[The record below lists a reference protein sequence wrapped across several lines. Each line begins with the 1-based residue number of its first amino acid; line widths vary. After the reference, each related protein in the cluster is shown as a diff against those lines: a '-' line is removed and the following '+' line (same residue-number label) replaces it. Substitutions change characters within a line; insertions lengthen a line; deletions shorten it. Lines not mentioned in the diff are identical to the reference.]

1 MSYHVPDTVADP
13 RLELFAGST
22 AAGGNDNWGGGADLA
37 AAMNRVG
44 AFAYA
49 APSSRDA
56 ATASA
61 FQPGGHSMKI
71 SAADSGTGT
80 VIAEITVI
88 CEYLEEKH
96 PGPSLIGATAEER
109 AETRMWTRR
118 IDLNICEPLTTGF
131 RAAEGRRIFEN
142 RMKLVGA
149 EGAAELKAIARDR
162 LLWLDGQMQGRE
174 FVCGDR
180 FSLADV
186 LLFTFLA
193 FGAQVGQPIP
203 DEATWVKAWF
213 ARVQARPSAA
223 A

>member
-1 MSYHVPDTVADP
+1 MKLYTSMGPNPHMVRMFAAEKGLTLETVEVDLMGGENRRPPYAETVNP
-13 RLELFAGST
+13 AGQT
-22 AAGGNDNWGGGADLA
+22 PALVLDD
-37 AAMNRVG
+37 
-44 AFAYA
+44 
-49 APSSRDA
+49 
-56 ATASA
+56 
-61 FQPGGHSMKI
+61 
-71 SAADSGTGT
+71 GT

-88 CEYLEEKH
+88 CEYLEERY
-96 PGPSLIGATAEER
+96 PTPALIGATPEER

-118 IDLNICEPLTTGF
+118 IDLNICEPLANGF

-162 LLWLDGQMQGRE
+162 LLWLDGQMQGQE
-174 FVCGDR
+174 FICGDR

-203 DEATWVKAWF
+203 EEASWVKAWF

>member
-1 MSYHVPDTVADP
+1 MKLYTSMGPNPHMVRMFAAEKGLTLETVEVDLMGGENRRAPYTDTVNPAGQTPALVLAD
-13 RLELFAGST
+13 
-22 AAGGNDNWGGGADLA
+22 
-37 AAMNRVG
+37 
-44 AFAYA
+44 
-49 APSSRDA
+49 
-56 ATASA
+56 
-61 FQPGGHSMKI
+61 
-71 SAADSGTGT
+71 GT

-96 PGPSLIGATAEER
+96 PAPSLIGTTAEER

-118 IDLNICEPLTTGF
+118 IDLNICEPLTSGF

-174 FVCGDR
+174 FICGDR

-186 LLFTFLA
+186 LLFAFLA

-203 DEATWVKAWF
+203 DEAGWVKAWF
-213 ARVQARPSAA
+213 ARVGARPSAA

>member
-1 MSYHVPDTVADP
+1 MKLYTSAGPNPHMVRMFAAEKGLTLETIEVDLMGGENRRAPYTVVNP
-13 RLELFAGST
+13 AGQT
-22 AAGGNDNWGGGADLA
+22 PALVLDD
-37 AAMNRVG
+37 
-44 AFAYA
+44 
-49 APSSRDA
+49 
-56 ATASA
+56 
-61 FQPGGHSMKI
+61 
-71 SAADSGTGT
+71 GT

-88 CEYLEEKH
+88 CEYLEERH
-96 PGPSLIGATAEER
+96 PGPALIGATAEER

-118 IDLNICEPLTTGF
+118 IDLNVCEPMASGF

-162 LLWLDGQMQGRE
+162 LIWLDGQMQGRE
-174 FVCGDR
+174 FICGDR

-186 LLFTFLA
+186 LLFAFLA

>member
-1 MSYHVPDTVADP
+1 MKLYTSMGPNPHMVRMFAAEKGLTLETVEVDLMGGENRRPPYAETVNP
-13 RLELFAGST
+13 AGQT
-22 AAGGNDNWGGGADLA
+22 PALVLDD
-37 AAMNRVG
+37 
-44 AFAYA
+44 
-49 APSSRDA
+49 
-56 ATASA
+56 
-61 FQPGGHSMKI
+61 
-71 SAADSGTGT
+71 GT

-88 CEYLEEKH
+88 CEYLEERH
-96 PGPSLIGATAEER
+96 PAPALIGATPEER

-118 IDLNICEPLTTGF
+118 IDLNICEPLANGF

-162 LLWLDGQMQGRE
+162 LLWLDGQMQGQE
-174 FVCGDR
+174 FICGDR

-203 DEATWVKAWF
+203 DEASWVKAWF